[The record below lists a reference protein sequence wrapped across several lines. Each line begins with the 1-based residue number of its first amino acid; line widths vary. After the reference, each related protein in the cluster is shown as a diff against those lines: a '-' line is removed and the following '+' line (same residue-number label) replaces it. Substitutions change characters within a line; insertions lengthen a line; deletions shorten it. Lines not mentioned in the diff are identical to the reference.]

1 MGRKKVKQTVL
12 KQADPQ
18 RAMLAR
24 GMSLQTLMT
33 FLGDTKSHST
43 RELNSSLDFDTPYG
57 KLFAVLQLP
66 LADGSGTYEWIVCNP
81 FALLWL

>member
-1 MGRKKVKQTVL
+1 MGRKKVKQNVL

-24 GMSLQTLMT
+24 GMSLQTLMSL
-33 FLGDTKSHST
+33 LGDPKSDAT
-43 RELNSSLDFDTPYG
+43 RGLNSSLDFDTPYG

>member
-18 RAMLAR
+18 QGKLAR
-24 GMSLQTLMT
+24 GMSLQTLMSI
-33 FLGDTKSHST
+33 LGDTKSNET

-57 KLFAVLQLP
+57 KLFAVLQMP